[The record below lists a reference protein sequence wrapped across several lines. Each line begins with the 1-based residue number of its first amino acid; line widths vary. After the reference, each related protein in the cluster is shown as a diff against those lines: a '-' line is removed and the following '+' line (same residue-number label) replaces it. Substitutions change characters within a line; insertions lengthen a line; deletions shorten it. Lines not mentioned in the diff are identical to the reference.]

1 MVDQPKAP
9 SKAPIRPAEVGREQS
24 PWALAGLGTQFFV
37 ALVAFGFAGN
47 WVDARLGSSPLFLL
61 VGVFLGGGGTF
72 FVSYRRLMKQIEDA
86 EAARSRAA
94 AQDSSR

>member
-9 SKAPIRPAEVGREQS
+9 IRSAEVGREQS

-37 ALVAFGFAGN
+37 ALVVFGYAGN
-47 WVDARLGSSPLFLL
+47 WIDARLHSSPLFLL
-61 VGVFLGGGGTF
+61 AGVFIGGGGTF
-72 FVSYRRLMKQIEDA
+72 FVSYRRLMQRIENA

-94 AQDSSR
+94 GTDSSR